1 MSRLALVVPVP
12 LVAFL
17 ALLAVS
23 PGGRVPSVV
32 PGADDEACA
41 SCHEEVTPGAVGDW
55 RASRHA
61 VEGTTC
67 SDCHGDGH
75 MSADDVLEVELP
87 TPGTC
92 ETCHSE
98 RVEQYAQGKH
108 ALAWAAMKAMPTL
121 HWQPVGLIQGLKGC
135 GGCHK
140 IGLKSDEEIVDLK
153 LEGHRYGVASCDA
166 CHTRH
171 TFSVAE
177 ARQPEACQ
185 TCHMGFDHPQW
196 EMYSSSKHGVRHG
209 LKRDGVLPE
218 TAAAPTCQ
226 TCHMPGG
233 DHAVGTS
240 WGFLAVSLPMPDDER
255 WTADRTT
262 ILKGLGVLTPD
273 GEPTARL
280 QAVRDARL
288 ARLDYAEWFDLREKM
303 VAACTGCH
311 AETYARA
318 ELEKGD
324 DQIREID
331 HLMAEAI
338 RVVAG
343 LYEDGTIAKPE
354 SYAAAFPDLLTFH
367 DAATTIEQ
375 RLFVMF
381 LKHRMRAF
389 QGAFHMN
396 PDYALWYGWSEMVMD
411 LTDIR
416 EMAAEMRLH
425 RRLGE

>member
-1 MSRLALVVPVP
+1 
-12 LVAFL
+12 
-17 ALLAVS
+17 
-23 PGGRVPSVV
+23 
-32 PGADDEACA
+32 
-41 SCHEEVTPGAVGDW
+41 
-55 RASRHA
+55 
-61 VEGTTC
+61 
-67 SDCHGDGH
+67 
-75 MSADDVLEVELP
+75 
-87 TPGTC
+87 
-92 ETCHSE
+92 
-98 RVEQYAQGKH
+98 
-108 ALAWAAMKAMPTL
+108 
-121 HWQPVGLIQGLKGC
+121 
-135 GGCHK
+135 
-140 IGLKSDEEIVDLK
+140 
-153 LEGHRYGVASCDA
+153 
-166 CHTRH
+166 
-171 TFSVAE
+171 
-177 ARQPEACQ
+177 
-185 TCHMGFDHPQW
+185 MGFDHPQW

>member
-1 MSRLALVVPVP
+1 
-12 LVAFL
+12 
-17 ALLAVS
+17 
-23 PGGRVPSVV
+23 
-32 PGADDEACA
+32 
-41 SCHEEVTPGAVGDW
+41 
-55 RASRHA
+55 
-61 VEGTTC
+61 
-67 SDCHGDGH
+67 
-75 MSADDVLEVELP
+75 
-87 TPGTC
+87 
-92 ETCHSE
+92 
-98 RVEQYAQGKH
+98 
-108 ALAWAAMKAMPTL
+108 
-121 HWQPVGLIQGLKGC
+121 
-135 GGCHK
+135 
-140 IGLKSDEEIVDLK
+140 
-153 LEGHRYGVASCDA
+153 
-166 CHTRH
+166 
-171 TFSVAE
+171 
-177 ARQPEACQ
+177 
-185 TCHMGFDHPQW
+185 MGFDHPQW

-218 TAAAPTCQ
+218 TTAAPTCQ

-233 DHAVGTS
+233 NHAVGTS

-288 ARLDYAEWFDLREKM
+288 ARLDYAEWFDLRERM
-303 VAACTGCH
+303 VATCTACH
-311 AETYARA
+311 AQTYARA
-318 ELEKGD
+318 ELAKGD